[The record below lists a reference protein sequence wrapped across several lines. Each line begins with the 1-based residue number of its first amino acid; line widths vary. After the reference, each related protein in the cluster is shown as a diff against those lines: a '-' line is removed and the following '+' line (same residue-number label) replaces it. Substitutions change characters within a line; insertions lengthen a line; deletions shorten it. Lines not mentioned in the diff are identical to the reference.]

1 MSERRLIRR
10 LRRLVRHM
18 RHMRH
23 DHCHR
28 RLARMIERILL
39 AEA

>member
-18 RHMRH
+18 RH

-28 RLARMIERILL
+28 RLARLIERIML
-39 AEA
+39 AET